1 MIVLVLIIAAVVV
14 VALLILGGLHLIASG
29 LHAIVPALAGGSL
42 LAAVLVVIVILI
54 AAAVFI
60 RCTLFSR
67 DQVRRLRWRIMF
79 RLRPGPGFA
88 TPAEI
93 YLRWGRWAAINYG
106 RLSRPSMSW
115 WQRATSRTTEYA
127 ARLGRGP
134 YGRRLYV
141 SLEFATLLLAPPRK
155 GKTGHLGDRLIDH
168 PGSALVHEAMRPDLY
183 FATAGYRKD
192 RPVQVFNPD
201 DIGRIPSTFR
211 WAMTAGCDDPAEAI
225 YRAADLVGAVADHG
239 EMAWWSEKA
248 RGALGAAVHA
258 AGLVHEIHVHE
269 TAVAAVAAG
278 IQAAS
283 LLNGDMGDVWAWAYG
298 DKSLIDEV
306 RGHPAVSLPLL
317 GALTELDRPG
327 KTADS
332 IKITMSKSLEWLAV
346 PALRNMVTGLDA
358 APFDVPEWIDS
369 CGTIYMISPGQ
380 EAPSAP
386 LFRCF
391 ASYVHRKAKAYA
403 QLLPGRRLDPG
414 LLFAL
419 DELDKCPVPL
429 PLWLADS
436 GGSGI
441 QVVPVVHSTG
451 QLEEKFGE
459 PGLNTV
465 MSTTGVKIF
474 LGGNHHV
481 RTLKDVSELCGTLPK
496 GEQYENPV
504 APINFVT
511 RLPRRCALV
520 INDDLAP
527 AVVRIR
533 PYWKRADFRLGRRP
547 ALPVLQP
554 IRAQAQMPELVTAAN
569 GNGHG
574 NGHAAIHDTIPFPVI
589 PGTVGPNE

>member
-1 MIVLVLIIAAVVV
+1 MTI
-14 VALLILGGLHLIASG
+14 LLG
-29 LHAIVPALAGGSL
+29 AI
-42 LAAVLVVIVILI
+42 AAVLVVIAGYHLLGAGFFYLVAVVL
-54 AAAVFI
+54 AATVFV
-60 RCTLFSR
+60 RCTLFSG
-67 DQVRRLRWRIMF
+67 DQVRRMRWRVMF

-88 TPAEI
+88 TAAEL
-93 YLRWGRWAAINYG
+93 YLRWGRWAAIHYG

-115 WQRATSRTTEYA
+115 WQRATSRTTQYA

-134 YGRRLYV
+134 FCRRVYV

-155 GKTGHLGDRLIDH
+155 GKTGLLGDRLIDH
-168 PGSALVHEAMRPDLY
+168 PGPALVHEAMRPDLY
-183 FATAGYRKD
+183 FGTAGYRKD

-201 DIGRIPSTFR
+201 GIGRIPSTFR

-225 YRAADLVGAVADHG
+225 YRAADLVGAVADVG
-239 EMAWWSEKA
+239 EMVWWSEKA
-248 RGALGAAVHA
+248 RGALAAGVHA
-258 AGLVHEIHVHE
+258 AGLVQQIHVHE
-269 TAVAAVAAG
+269 TAIAAVAAG

-283 LLNGDMGDVWAWAYG
+283 LLNGDMGDVQSWAFG
-298 DKSLIDEV
+298 DKTLINEV

-346 PALRNMVTGLDA
+346 PALRDMVTGPDA
-358 APFDVPEWIDS
+358 TAFDVPDWIGS
-369 CGTIYMISPGQ
+369 CGTVYMISPGP

-403 QLLPGRRLDPG
+403 QLRPGRRLDPG

-451 QLEEKFGE
+451 QLEEKFG
-459 PGLNTV
+459 PAGLNTV

-481 RTLKDVSELCGTLPK
+481 RTLTDVSELCGTLPR
-496 GEQYENPV
+496 GEQYQNPV
-504 APINFVT
+504 APLNFVT
-511 RLPRRCALV
+511 RLPRRWALV

-527 AVVRIR
+527 VVVQIR
-533 PYWKRADFRLGRRP
+533 PFWKRTGYRLGRRP
-547 ALPVLQP
+547 ALPALQP
-554 IRAQAQMPELVTAAN
+554 ITAQAQFSMPATAN
-569 GNGHG
+569 GRGSG
-574 NGHAAIHDTIPFPVI
+574 NGHAAVHDTVAFRAAD
-589 PGTVGPNE
+589 GPDE

>member
-1 MIVLVLIIAAVVV
+1 MILLVIAAVIVIV
-14 VALLILGGLHLIASG
+14 LLIFGLHLLISG
-29 LHAIVPALAGGSL
+29 LHAFAPALADGSL
-42 LAAVLVVIVILI
+42 VAAVLVVIVILL
-54 AAAVFI
+54 AVAGFI

-67 DQVRRLRWRIMF
+67 DQVRRMRWRVMF

-88 TPAEI
+88 TAAEI
-93 YLRWGRWAAINYG
+93 YLRWGRWAAMHYG
-106 RLSRPSMSW
+106 GLSRPSMSW
-115 WQRATSRTTEYA
+115 WQRATSKTTEYA

-134 YGRRLYV
+134 FWRRLYV
-141 SLEFATLLLAPPRK
+141 SLEFAMLLLAPPRK
-155 GKTGHLGDRLIDH
+155 GKTAHLGDRLIDH
-168 PGSALVHEAMRPDLY
+168 PGPALVHEAMRPDLY
-183 FATAGYRKD
+183 FGTGGWRKD
-192 RPVQVFNPD
+192 RPICTFNPEG
-201 DIGRIPSTFR
+201 IGNIPSTFR
-211 WAMTAGCDDPAEAI
+211 WAMTAGCDDPAEAL
-225 YRAADLVGAVADHG
+225 YRAADLVGAVADIG
-239 EMAWWSEKA
+239 EMQWWSEKA
-248 RGALGAAVHA
+248 RGALAAGVHA
-258 AGLVHEIHVHE
+258 AGLVHAARVRETVHVHE
-269 TAVAAVAAG
+269 TAMAAVAAG
-278 IQAAS
+278 IQAAG
-283 LLNGDMGDVWAWAYG
+283 LLGGDMGDVWAWAYG
-298 DKSLIDEV
+298 DKSLVKEAT
-306 RGHPAVSLPLL
+306 GHPAASMALF

-346 PALRNMVTGLDA
+346 PTLRDMVTGPDA

-369 CGTIYMISPGQ
+369 CGTIYMISPGP

-391 ASYVHRKAKAYA
+391 ASYVHRQAKAYA

-451 QLEEKFGE
+451 QLEERFG
-459 PGLNTV
+459 PAGLDTV
-465 MSTTGVKIF
+465 MSTTGIKIF

-496 GEQYENPV
+496 GERYENPV

-511 RLPRRCALV
+511 RLPRRWALV
-520 INDDLAP
+520 INDDLTP

-533 PYWKRADFRLGRRP
+533 PFWKRNAVRLGRAP
-547 ALPVLQP
+547 ALPVLRP
-554 IRAQAQMPELVTAAN
+554 IRAQAQFSMPAAAA
-569 GNGHG
+569 
-574 NGHAAIHDTIPFPVI
+574 NGHAALHDTIPFP
-589 PGTVGPNE
+589 TVPAAGGPDE